1 VAEKAKHSAIDAR
14 TTRHKGYSWSMRIR
28 KRIEE
33 IFGWS
38 KTTGGFRRTRF
49 RGIRRTQQAGY
60 FVGAALNL
68 LRITRLATAG

>member
-1 VAEKAKHSAIDAR
+1 
-14 TTRHKGYSWSMRIR
+14 MRIR

-49 RGIRRTQQAGY
+49 RGIERTQQAGY

-68 LRITRLATAG
+68 LRITRLASVG